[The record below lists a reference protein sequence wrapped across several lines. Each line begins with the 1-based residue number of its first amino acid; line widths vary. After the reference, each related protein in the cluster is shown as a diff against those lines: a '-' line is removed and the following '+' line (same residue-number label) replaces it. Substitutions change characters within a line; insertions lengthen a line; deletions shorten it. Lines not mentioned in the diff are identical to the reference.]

1 MAGFDPPGDSGNRSR
16 LTYQDNGIV
25 FGSCL
30 HKPRSRENLT
40 KNFHI
45 FVFYAKM
52 GQIRPDRLK
61 IKGGVRLTSGVEDFN
76 HESHDIHE
84 KGHESG
90 QTHRDFRW
98 VGGSKISKAVHIVK

>member
-1 MAGFDPPGDSGNRSR
+1 
-16 LTYQDNGIV
+16 
-25 FGSCL
+25 
-30 HKPRSRENLT
+30 
-40 KNFHI
+40 
-45 FVFYAKM
+45 M

-84 KGHESG
+84 KGYESG

-98 VGGSKISKAVHIVK
+98 VAGSKVSKAVHSVKQFVSRCEMIFFGGAYFDHGGSPRLFQLFVCFVGY